1 MAAVVAEFFGIMGLD
16 MVPPE
21 NLAQLIPYLLT
32 VLVGVVLVS
41 GVFRVVGAL
50 ADALLGFWR
59 WR

>member
-1 MAAVVAEFFGIMGLD
+1 MAAVVAEFFGIMGLE

-32 VLVGVVLVS
+32 VLVGVALVS

>member
-1 MAAVVAEFFGIMGLD
+1 MAAVVAEFFGIMGLE

-41 GVFRVVGAL
+41 GVFRVVGTL

>member
-1 MAAVVAEFFGIMGLD
+1 MAAVVAEFFGIMGLE

-21 NLAQLIPYLLT
+21 NLAELIPYLLT